1 MKILKQNQKI
11 DENRLYDLV
20 LKYQETV
27 VLSAS
32 KNFLLKSTFTG
43 NDKTTCFYKS
53 KLFYSPHF
61 HISEEKLL
69 QKQENQMFCE
79 NKLLLN

>member
-1 MKILKQNQKI
+1 MFLEY
-11 DENRLYDLV
+11 ENSKTKSKDRW
-20 LKYQETV
+20 KSFIRSGSEIPGNC
-27 VLSAS
+27 SAE
-32 KNFLLKSTFTG
+32 STFTG

-53 KLFYSPHF
+53 KLFYAPHF

-69 QKQENQMFCE
+69 QKQENRMFCE